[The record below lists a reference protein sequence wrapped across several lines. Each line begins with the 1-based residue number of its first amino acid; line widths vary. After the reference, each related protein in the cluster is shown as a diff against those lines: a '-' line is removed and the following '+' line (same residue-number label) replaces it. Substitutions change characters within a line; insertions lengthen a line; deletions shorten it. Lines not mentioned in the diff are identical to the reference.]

1 MSKALFLAA
10 AAAAAFVASSA
21 NADIIAQWT
30 FETSIPTTAGPHTAE
45 GGAFAASSFASG
57 LHADAATIYSNPVGN
72 GSAESFSSDKWA
84 IGDYYQ
90 FTTSTVGYDSI
101 AIMWDQARSSTGP
114 VTFSL
119 FGSTDG
125 FATSTLLLSNYTVL
139 QSGGTGA
146 PGTWSS
152 GTYLPAYTFPPVVVG
167 PAFDNQA
174 SVSFRMVAQTA
185 PGGSAGTNRIDNV
198 TVEGRFIPAPSTSA
212 LLGLAGLVAGR
223 RRRA

>member
-1 MSKALFLAA
+1 MSKVTFLAA
-10 AAAAAFVASSA
+10 SAAAALAASTA
-21 NADIIAQWT
+21 GADVIAQWT
-30 FETSIPTTAGPHTAE
+30 FEVSVPTTAGPHVAE
-45 GGAFAASSFASG
+45 GGAMAMSSFASG
-57 LHADAATIYSNPVGN
+57 VHADLATIYSNPVGN
-72 GSAESFSSDKWA
+72 GSAEAFSSDKWA

-90 FTTSTVGYDSI
+90 FTTDATLYQDLTIS
-101 AIMWDQARSSTGP
+101 WDQARSSTGP

-125 FATSTLLLSNYTVL
+125 FTTSTLLLGSYTVL

-152 GTYLPAYTFPPVVVG
+152 GTYLPMYTFAPVAAG
-167 PAFDNQA
+167 SAFDAQA
-174 SVSFRMVAQTA
+174 SVTFRMVAQTA

-198 TVEGRFIPAPSTSA
+198 TIEGTLIPAPSSA
-212 LLGLAGLVAGR
+212 ALIALAGLVAR